1 MTSGPILGLALSSEE
16 NPPAKLVETTVD
28 AERAG
33 FTFAIISDHYHPWLP
48 CQGQSPFVWTVLGAM
63 AARTSTITLGTGVTC
78 PIIRTH
84 PAVIAQAAAT
94 TAALSG
100 DRFWLGLG
108 TGERLNEHVVGA
120 KWPPVDVR
128 QEMLE
133 EAVDV
138 IRQLWT
144 GEEVDHHG
152 RHFDVENAR
161 VYTLPSKPPEIMVAA
176 SGPIAASA
184 AGRIGDGLISTSPTA
199 EIVEKYQSAT
209 NGSGPGPR
217 IGQLSV
223 CWAQSEKEARSTAR
237 QWWPNAALH
246 GPTSQ
251 ELARP
256 EDFEALSQDVT
267 EDQVASAVVCGPDPQ
282 KYIQAVDEYAKAG
295 FDHVYFHQIGPDQQG
310 FIEFAKA
317 NLL

>member
-1 MTSGPILGLALSSEE
+1 MTGPTLGYALSSEE
-16 NPPAKLVETTVD
+16 HAPAKLVDTAVA

-33 FTFAIISDHYHPWLP
+33 FTFTLVSDHYHPWVP
-48 CQGQSPFVWTVLGAM
+48 SQGHSPFVWTILGAI
-63 AARTSTITLGTGVTC
+63 ASRTSTLTLGTGVTC

-84 PAVIAQAAAT
+84 PAIIAQAAAT

-120 KWPPVDVR
+120 QWPPADVR

-138 IRQLWT
+138 IRELWT

-161 VYTLPSKPPEIMVAA
+161 VYTRPTQPPPIMVAA
-176 SGPIAASA
+176 SGPIAATA
-184 AGRIGDGLISTSPTA
+184 AGKIGDGLISTSPKP
-199 EIVEKYQSAT
+199 ELVEKYQSTAGR
-209 NGSGPGPR
+209 NPGPR

-223 CWAQSEKEARSTAR
+223 CWAQSENEARATAR
-237 QWWPNAALH
+237 QWWPNSAL
-246 GPTSQ
+246 GGSASQ

-256 EDFEALSQDVT
+256 EDFEALTQNVT
-267 EDQVASAVVCGPDPQ
+267 EDQVAESVVCGPDPQ
-282 KYIQAVDEYAKAG
+282 KYLAAVDEFEKAG
-295 FDHVYFHQIGPDQQG
+295 FDHVYFHQIGPDQAG
-310 FIEFAKA
+310 FINFAKSH
-317 NLL
+317 LL